1 MQQSLKFSINVSFP
15 LKHQIKR
22 HRTIFKIEASLKT
35 ENRENPNR
43 KRTTGMALM
52 SQKVSFLGIISFF
65 HIKDRFLRH
74 RNYFYQFG
82 HQLVG

>member
-22 HRTIFKIEASLKT
+22 HQTIFKIEASLKT
-35 ENRENPNR
+35 ENRENPDR

-52 SQKVSFLGIISFF
+52 GQKVSFFRDYFF
-65 HIKDRFLRH
+65 FSYKRSVFAS
-74 RNYFYQFG
+74 
-82 HQLVG
+82 